1 MKNNIKFVAFDAD
14 DTLWV
19 NENYF
24 REAEHAFCHLMM
36 DWLPHE
42 KTADELFKTEM
53 QNLELFGYGAKGFAL
68 SLIETAV
75 RISDG
80 KITGRQ
86 VQQIIDIVKRLLAR
100 PVELLPDVPEVLRTL
115 KEKYTLVL
123 ATKGDLLDQQR
134 KIAKSGLAGYFAH
147 TEIMSDKRPQDYVR
161 LLQRLGAGAQEFVM
175 VGNSLKSDVL
185 APLEAGAY
193 AVYVPYPIIWKHEC
207 TPEPQSPRYYKAE
220 KLRDILRF
228 LL

>member
-123 ATKGDLLDQQR
+123 ATKGDLLD
-134 KIAKSGLAGYFAH
+134 
-147 TEIMSDKRPQDYVR
+147 
-161 LLQRLGAGAQEFVM
+161 
-175 VGNSLKSDVL
+175 
-185 APLEAGAY
+185 
-193 AVYVPYPIIWKHEC
+193 
-207 TPEPQSPRYYKAE
+207 
-220 KLRDILRF
+220 
-228 LL
+228 

>member
-207 TPEPQSPRYYKAE
+207 MPEPQSPRYYKAE
-220 KLRDILRF
+220 KLRDILHF

>member
-147 TEIMSDKRPQDYVR
+147 TEIMSDKRPQDYAR
-161 LLQRLGAGAQEFVM
+161 LLQRLGAKAQEFVM

-207 TPEPQSPRYYKAE
+207 MLEPQSPRYYKAE
-220 KLRDILRF
+220 KLRDILHF

>member
-161 LLQRLGAGAQEFVM
+161 LLQRLGARAQEFVM

>member
-100 PVELLPDVPEVLRTL
+100 PVELLPGVPEVLRTL

-161 LLQRLGAGAQEFVM
+161 LLQQLGAGAQEFVM

>member
-134 KIAKSGLAGYFAH
+134 KIAKSGLAEYFAH

-161 LLQRLGAGAQEFVM
+161 LLQQLGAGAQEFVM

-185 APLEAGAY
+185 APLETGAY

>member
-1 MKNNIKFVAFDAD
+1 MKNDIKFVAFDAD

-134 KIAKSGLAGYFAH
+134 KIAKSGLAEYFAH

>member
-134 KIAKSGLAGYFAH
+134 KIAKSGLAEYFAH

>member
-14 DTLWV
+14 DTLWI

-161 LLQRLGAGAQEFVM
+161 LLQRLRAGAQEFVM

>member
-1 MKNNIKFVAFDAD
+1 MKNNIKFIAFDAD

-86 VQQIIDIVKRLLAR
+86 VQKIIDIVKRLLEQ
-100 PVELLPDVPEVLRTL
+100 PVELLPDVPEVLSTL
-115 KEKYTLVL
+115 KKKYTLVL

-147 TEIMSDKRPQDYVR
+147 TEIMSDKRPQDYAR
-161 LLQRLGAGAQEFVM
+161 LLQRLGANVTGSVSKKTDLVIYGENAGSKLSKASELGVATMDEETFAQEV
-175 VGNSLKSDVL
+175 S
-185 APLEAGAY
+185 
-193 AVYVPYPIIWKHEC
+193 AVED
-207 TPEPQSPRYYKAE
+207 A
-220 KLRDILRF
+220 
-228 LL
+228 

>member
-100 PVELLPDVPEVLRTL
+100 PVELLPDVSEVLRTL

>member
-207 TPEPQSPRYYKAE
+207 TPEPQSSRYYKAE

>member
-42 KTADELFKTEM
+42 KTADELFKTEI

>member
-100 PVELLPDVPEVLRTL
+100 PVELLPDVPKVLRTL

-161 LLQRLGAGAQEFVM
+161 LLQQLGAGAQEFVM

>member
-75 RISDG
+75 RISDR

-134 KIAKSGLAGYFAH
+134 KIAKSGLAEYFAH

>member
-193 AVYVPYPIIWKHEC
+193 AIYVPYPIIWKHEC

>member
-100 PVELLPDVPEVLRTL
+100 PVELLPGVPEVLRTL

-123 ATKGDLLDQQR
+123 ATKGDLLVQQR

>member
-161 LLQRLGAGAQEFVM
+161 LLQRLEAGAQEFVM

>member
-14 DTLWV
+14 DTLWI

-207 TPEPQSPRYYKAE
+207 TPEPQSSRYYKAE
-220 KLRDILRF
+220 KLWDILRF

>member
-14 DTLWV
+14 DTLWI

-134 KIAKSGLAGYFAH
+134 KIAKSGLAEYFAH

>member
-134 KIAKSGLAGYFAH
+134 KIAKSGLAEYFAH
-147 TEIMSDKRPQDYVR
+147 TEIMSDKRTQDYVR